1 MGGSDP
7 DDVKGH
13 SVHNIGDV
21 YIGSGKS
28 GFQVFSLF
36 PTKQQTWAGLKSSGM
51 FPPIK
56 EFFDV
61 SCYMIK
67 FSTSKPPGVSFLV
80 SGQVPSGFFVMLQ
93 EEPR

>member
-1 MGGSDP
+1 MGWGGSDP

-56 EFFDV
+56 QF
-61 SCYMIK
+61 
-67 FSTSKPPGVSFLV
+67 
-80 SGQVPSGFFVMLQ
+80 
-93 EEPR
+93 